1 MHDTHTLAEWA
12 AFLSLGL
19 SMASAATVPFV
30 LLVEADCWAW
40 PNWRPLAHRALE
52 SGRVDPLLCAVA
64 NGRFDVCEAVADVR
78 QFARL
83 SARDAALTVAALLAL
98 LTITPGDAR

>member
-30 LLVEADCWAW
+30 LLVEADYWAW
-40 PNWRPLAHRALE
+40 PNWRPLAHRVTE
-52 SGRVDPLLCAVA
+52 SDRLDPLLLVVGPAWAAVCDA
-64 NGRFDVCEAVADVR
+64 
-78 QFARL
+78 
-83 SARDAALTVAALLAL
+83 ARDLAALLIL
-98 LTITPGDAR
+98 LTTSPKGAMA